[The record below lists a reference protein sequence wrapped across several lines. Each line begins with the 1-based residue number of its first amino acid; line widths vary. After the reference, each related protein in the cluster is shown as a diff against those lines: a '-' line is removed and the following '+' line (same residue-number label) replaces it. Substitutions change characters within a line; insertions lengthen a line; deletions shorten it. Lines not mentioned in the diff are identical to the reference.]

1 MIINLQLSGTM
12 SLFSVFHNTMDRCY
26 VHDTD
31 SSPTIYSRHE
41 EICAVPASAPSLL
54 VCDHINKTL
63 AHFKLLLS
71 QFLIPL
77 IFPLVFAM
85 FVKAKSFHY

>member
-12 SLFSVFHNTMDRCY
+12 SLFSVFHNRCY
-26 VHDTD
+26 LHDTD
-31 SSPTIYSRHE
+31 SSPSIYSRHE
-41 EICAVPASAPSLL
+41 EICAVPASAPNLL

-77 IFPLVFAM
+77 IFPFLFAM
-85 FVKAKSFHY
+85 FVKAKSFHL